1 MTTQLV
7 MDGSGVNGFINL
19 KNTVIGMEN
28 LTFCQKSLGAL

>member
-7 MDGSGVNGFINL
+7 MDGSGANGFINL